1 MNDKM
6 INREINMIE
15 NEMVA
20 DKYITDIK
28 KKNFI
33 NEIKTNL
40 GSEIKKNPNKVKVA
54 KKSKKER
61 FLKIIKS
68 IFTKF

>member
-33 NEIKTNL
+33 NEIKTSL
-40 GSEIKKNPNKVKVA
+40 GSEIKKNPNKVKVIR
-54 KKSKKER
+54 KSKKER
-61 FLKIIKS
+61 FFDFIKS

>member
-6 INREINMIE
+6 INREIQMIE

-20 DKYITDIK
+20 DKLITDIK

-33 NEIKTNL
+33 NDIKSNL
-40 GSEIKKNPNKVKVA
+40 GTEIKKNPNKVKVI
-54 KKSKKER
+54 KKSKKEK
-61 FLKIIKS
+61 FFDFIKS
-68 IFTKF
+68 LFTKF

>member
-6 INREINMIE
+6 INREIQMIE

-20 DKYITDIK
+20 DKLITDIK

-33 NEIKTNL
+33 NDIKTNL
-40 GSEIKKNPNKVKVA
+40 GTEIKKNPNNVKVIT
-54 KKSKKER
+54 KSKKER
-61 FLKIIKS
+61 FFDFIKS
-68 IFTKF
+68 LFTKF

>member
-40 GSEIKKNPNKVKVA
+40 GSEIKKNPNKVKVI

-61 FLKIIKS
+61 FLGFIKS

>member
-6 INREINMIE
+6 INREIQMIE

-20 DKYITDIK
+20 DKLITDIK

-33 NEIKTNL
+33 NDIKTNL
-40 GSEIKKNPNKVKVA
+40 GTEIKKNPNKVKVIT
-54 KKSKKER
+54 KSKKER
-61 FLKIIKS
+61 FFDFIKS
-68 IFTKF
+68 LFTKF